1 MPSRSFSFIT
11 FAGVLILAMACSSD
25 NPAGPGSPSQVDASD
40 GQLGSAIKSDIAASA
55 GSAIASDIE
64 TLIANEAAAVGSFA
78 VFVPSSPA
86 FGDDSPGASPS
97 GTPDSASSNPPAGS
111 DHPDSTSSNPPSDQP
126 NCRAGDQPGVFLC
139 QHEPGPGEHLKCTWS
154 AEKNLFVCV
163 KQEQSDSSPPASN
176 PPSTEPQ
183 PAPQPAP
190 VSESCTFNA
199 AALIYSCVKSGEG
212 QSVVKSYQFLDASG
226 KPMEKFVKGVT
237 EAIHF
242 LVKKDASEASDSAS
256 SVSHSLRDVVESG
269 FLGPN
274 RIYNG
279 FGSSADTSSRKENLS
294 TRKYAGSS
302 VDSLKAVTFV
312 DERAQHPYPLSG
324 VAIRVV
330 DYSVVSTGEQLETTT
345 VHKRVVVTFNG
356 TADVPISLGDYS
368 CVLHLD
374 THKVDGCK

>member
-11 FAGVLILAMACSSD
+11 FAGVLILAMACSGD
-25 NPAGPGSPSQVDASD
+25 NTSGPAAPTQPGS
-40 GQLGSAIKSDIAASA
+40 LGSAIRSDIATSA
-55 GSAIASDIE
+55 GNAIATGLE

-78 VFVPSSPA
+78 VLAPSSGA
-86 FGDDSPGASPS
+86 FGDDAPASSPS
-97 GTPDSASSNPPAGS
+97 NPPSGTSTPDSASNNPPAA
-111 DHPDSTSSNPPSDQP
+111 PP
-126 NCRAGDQPGVFLC
+126 NCTAGSQPGVFLC
-139 QHEPGPGEHLKCTWS
+139 VHEPGPGDHLKCTYS
-154 AEKNLFVCV
+154 EEKKLYVCV
-163 KQEQSDSSPPASN
+163 KQETPNSPPPADPK
-176 PPSTEPQ
+176 PPTSGDPQ
-183 PAPQPAP
+183 PAPAPAP
-190 VSESCTFNA
+190 VSESCSFNA

-226 KPMEKFVKGVT
+226 KPMEKFVRGVT

-242 LVKKDASEASDSAS
+242 LVKSDVSEVNDNSS

-274 RIYNG
+274 RVYNG
-279 FGSSADTSSRKENLS
+279 FGSSADTNSRRENLS
-294 TRKYAGSS
+294 TRKYTGSS
-302 VDSLKAVTFV
+302 VDTLRAVTFV

-330 DYSVVSTGEQLETTT
+330 DYTAVSTGEQLETTT

-374 THKVDGCK
+374 THKVDGCR

>member
-1 MPSRSFSFIT
+1 MPSSSFSFVT
-11 FAGVLILAMACSSD
+11 FAGVLILAIACSSD
-25 NPAGPGSPSQVDASD
+25 NPAGPSAPSQLDASN
-40 GQLGSAIKSDIAASA
+40 GPLGSAIKSDIAASA
-55 GSAIASDIE
+55 GNAIAGDLE

-78 VFVPSSPA
+78 VLVPSTGA
-86 FGDDSPGASPS
+86 FGDDAPASSP
-97 GTPDSASSNPPAGS
+97 SNPPATSSGA
-111 DHPDSTSSNPPSDQP
+111 DSAGSNPPSEQP
-126 NCRAGDQPGVFLC
+126 NCTAGNQPGVFLC
-139 QHEPGPGEHLKCTWS
+139 LRQPGPGDRLQCTYS
-154 AEKNLFVCV
+154 EEKKLYLCV
-163 KQEQSDSSPPASN
+163 KQEQPDSN
-176 PPSTEPQ
+176 PPSSEPKP
-183 PAPQPAP
+183 PASTPPSGEPAPAP
-190 VSESCTFNA
+190 VTESCSFSPET
-199 AALIYSCVKSGEG
+199 LTYSCVKSGEG
-212 QSVVKSYQFLDASG
+212 QTVVKSYQFLDASG
-226 KPMEKFVKGVT
+226 KPMEKFVRGVT

-242 LVKKDASEASDSAS
+242 LVKKDASEASDNSS

-279 FGSSADTSSRKENLS
+279 FGSSADTNSRKENLS
-294 TRKYAGSS
+294 TRKYTGSS

-312 DERAQHPYPLSG
+312 DQRAEHPYPLSG

-330 DYSVVSTGEQLETTT
+330 DYAVVATGEQLETTA

>member
-11 FAGVLILAMACSSD
+11 FAGVLILAMACGSD
-25 NPAGPGSPSQVDASD
+25 NPAGPGAPSQVDASN
-40 GQLGSAIKSDIAASA
+40 GQLGSAIKSDIAAAA
-55 GSAIASDIE
+55 GNAIASDIE

-78 VFVPSSPA
+78 VFVPSSPS
-86 FGDDSPGASPS
+86 FGDDAPAASPS
-97 GTPDSASSNPPAGS
+97 GSDAPDSASTNPPTGG
-111 DHPDSTSSNPPSDQP
+111 DHPDST
-126 NCRAGDQPGVFLC
+126 
-139 QHEPGPGEHLKCTWS
+139 
-154 AEKNLFVCV
+154 
-163 KQEQSDSSPPASN
+163 ASN
-176 PPSTEPQ
+176 PPSEQPHPQ
-183 PAPQPAP
+183 SAPQPAP

-212 QSVVKSYQFLDASG
+212 QSVVKSYQFLVASG

-242 LVKKDASEASDSAS
+242 LVKKDASETSDNAS

-279 FGSSADTSSRKENLS
+279 FGSSTDTSSHKENLS

>member
-1 MPSRSFSFIT
+1 MASSSFSFVT
-11 FAGVLILAMACSSD
+11 FAGVLILAIACSSD
-25 NPAGPGSPSQVDASD
+25 NPAGPSAPSQLDASS
-40 GQLGSAIKSDIAASA
+40 GPLGSAIRSDIAASA
-55 GSAIASDIE
+55 GNAIAGDLE

-78 VFVPSSPA
+78 VFAPSSGA
-86 FGDDSPGASPS
+86 FGDDAPASP
-97 GTPDSASSNPPAGS
+97 PSNPPATNSGA
-111 DHPDSTSSNPPSDQP
+111 DSATSSPPSAQP
-126 NCRAGDQPGVFLC
+126 NCTAGSQAGVFLC
-139 QHEPGPGEHLKCTWS
+139 VRQPGPGDHLQCTYS
-154 AEKNLFVCV
+154 EEKKLYICV
-163 KQEQSDSSPPASN
+163 KQEQPDSNPPATEPKPPAST
-176 PPSTEPQ
+176 PPSGEPQ
-183 PAPQPAP
+183 PAPPPAP
-190 VSESCTFNA
+190 VAESCTFNS

-226 KPMEKFVKGVT
+226 KPMEKFVRGVT

-242 LVKKDASEASDSAS
+242 LVKKDASEANDNSS

-279 FGSSADTSSRKENLS
+279 FGSSADTNSRKENLS
-294 TRKYAGSS
+294 TRKYTGSS
-302 VDSLKAVTFV
+302 VDSLRAVTFV
-312 DERAQHPYPLSG
+312 DQRAEHPYPLSG

-330 DYSVVSTGEQLETTT
+330 DYTVVATGEQLETTT

-356 TADVPISLGDYS
+356 TADVPISLGDYG

>member
-11 FAGVLILAMACSSD
+11 FAGVLILAIACSGD
-25 NPAGPGSPSQVDASD
+25 NPVGPGASSQSAPLASA
-40 GQLGSAIKSDIAASA
+40 SKSDIAASA
-55 GSAIASDIE
+55 GNAIASDLE
-64 TLIANEAAAVGSFA
+64 TLIANDAAAVGSFA
-78 VFVPSSPA
+78 VLAPSSVA
-86 FGDDSPGASPS
+86 FGDDAPASSPS
-97 GTPDSASSNPPAGS
+97 NPPSGGDAPDSASSNPPA
-111 DHPDSTSSNPPSDQP
+111 PSEQP
-126 NCRAGDQPGVFLC
+126 NCTAGNQPGVFLC
-139 QHEPGPGEHLKCTWS
+139 VHEPGPDDHLKCTYS
-154 AEKNLFVCV
+154 EEKKLYVCV
-163 KQEQSDSSPPASN
+163 KQEVPASSSPPSDPKPPASN
-176 PPSTEPQ
+176 PPSGEPQ
-183 PAPQPAP
+183 PAPQPPSAP
-190 VSESCTFNA
+190 GSETCSFNA
-199 AALIYSCVKSGEG
+199 DALIYSCVKSGEG

-242 LVKKDASEASDSAS
+242 LVKRNASEAKDNYS

-279 FGSSADTSSRKENLS
+279 FGSSADTNSRKENLS
-294 TRKYAGSS
+294 TRTYTGSS
-302 VDSLKAVTFV
+302 VDTLTAVTFV

-330 DYSVVSTGEQLETTT
+330 DYTAVSTGEQLETRS

-374 THKVDGCK
+374 THKVDACK

>member
-11 FAGVLILAMACSSD
+11 FAGVLILAIACSSD
-25 NPAGPGSPSQVDASD
+25 DPAGPAELSESAPLA
-40 GQLGSAIKSDIAASA
+40 SAIKSDIAASA
-55 GSAIASDIE
+55 GNAIASDLE
-64 TLIANEAAAVGSFA
+64 TLIVNEAAAVGSFA
-78 VFVPSSPA
+78 MLAPSSA
-86 FGDDSPGASPS
+86 TFGDDAPASSPS
-97 GTPDSASSNPPAGS
+97 NPPSGSDAPDSASSNPLS
-111 DHPDSTSSNPPSDQP
+111 EQP
-126 NCRAGDQPGVFLC
+126 NCTAGNQRGVFLC
-139 QHEPGPGEHLKCTWS
+139 LHEPGPDDHLKCTYS
-154 AEKNLFVCV
+154 EEKKLYVCV
-163 KQEQSDSSPPASN
+163 KQDEPAASPPPSDPKPPASN
-176 PPSTEPQ
+176 PPSGE
-183 PAPQPAP
+183 PQPAP
-190 VSESCTFNA
+190 VSESCSFNA

-242 LVKKDASEASDSAS
+242 LVKKEASEAKDNYS
-256 SVSHSLRDVVESG
+256 SVTHSLRDVIESG

-274 RIYNG
+274 RVYNG
-279 FGSSADTSSRKENLS
+279 FGSSADTNSRKENLS
-294 TRKYAGSS
+294 TRKYTGSS
-302 VDSLKAVTFV
+302 VDTLKAVTFV

-330 DYSVVSTGEQLETTT
+330 DYTVVSTGEQLETRS
-345 VHKRVVVTFNG
+345 VHKRAVVTFNG